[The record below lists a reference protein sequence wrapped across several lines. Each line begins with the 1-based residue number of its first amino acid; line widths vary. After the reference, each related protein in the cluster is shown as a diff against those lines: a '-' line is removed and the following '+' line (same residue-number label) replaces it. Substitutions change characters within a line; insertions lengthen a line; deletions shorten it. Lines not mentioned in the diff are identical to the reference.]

1 MKLSGKGRLIV
12 IAVSVVAIVL
22 AGGSLPWPKQA
33 VRGHIA
39 TVHADGG
46 CSPASLIGTY
56 AVGRQGTIIAP
67 LGSPF
72 PAPPFP
78 FGEAGIA
85 TFNGAGSFFGKTT
98 VNAGGFILTPT
109 FTGTYTV
116 NSDCTGTVTVN
127 SNLGLTLHNAIVV
140 TKGGQGY
147 IETQTDQWAVAE
159 GQVERL
165 GD

>member
-1 MKLSGKGRLIV
+1 MKLSGKVRFIV
-12 IAVSVVAIVL
+12 ALVSVVAVVL
-22 AGGSLPWPKQA
+22 AAGIPPWPKHA
-33 VRGHIA
+33 LSAHRA

-46 CSPASLIGTY
+46 CSLASLNGTY
-56 AVGRQGTIIAP
+56 AVGRQGTIVAS

-85 TFNGAGSFFGKTT
+85 TFNGAGTFFGKTS
-98 VNAGGFILTPT
+98 VNAGGLILTPT

-116 NSDCTGTVTVN
+116 NGDCTGTVTVS